1 MKSQFLFERYEIK
14 YLINKEQYYNFLK
27 SIQDFIKEDE
37 YSHSTI
43 YNIYFDTPNNQLI
56 RKSIEKPVYKEKLR
70 LRSYVPVNDKSYIF
84 LELKKKYKNVVY
96 KRRMKINY
104 KKALDFINNPGSES
118 QISKEITYFI
128 KYYKT
133 LEPKM
138 FLYYDRTSYVSLNDE
153 NIRITFDNN
162 IVYRNYDLRLEK
174 GIYGNKL
181 IDDETYV
188 LEIKTNTSLPIWLVK
203 ALSKEKIYKT
213 SFSKYGYAYEN
224 IYLKERKCYGKF
236 I

>member
-14 YLINKEQYYNFLK
+14 YLINKEQYHNFLE

-37 YSHSTI
+37 FSHSTI

-70 LRSYVPVNDKSYIF
+70 LRSYMPVRDQSFVF

-104 KKALDFINNPGSES
+104 KEALEFINNPVSKS

-128 KYYKT
+128 KHYKT

-153 NIRITFDNN
+153 NLRITFDNN
-162 IVYRNYDLRLEK
+162 IIYRNYDLSLEK
-174 GIYGNKL
+174 GVYGNKL
-181 IDDETYV
+181 IGDENYV
-188 LEIKTNTSLPIWLVK
+188 LEIKTNTALPIWLVK

-224 IYLKERKCYGKF
+224 IYLKGRKCYGKF